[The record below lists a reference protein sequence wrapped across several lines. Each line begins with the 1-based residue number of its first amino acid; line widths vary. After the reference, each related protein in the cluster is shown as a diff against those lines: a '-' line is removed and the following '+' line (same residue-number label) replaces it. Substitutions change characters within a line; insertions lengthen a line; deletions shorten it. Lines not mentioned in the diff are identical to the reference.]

1 MNDALLIFA
10 KAPVPGEVKT
20 RLLPDLSKEEAAR
33 LYEAFIY
40 DILKSTSLI
49 EVERFLFCHP
59 TTDHPFFQRTYDELG
74 IRLLAQ
80 QGQDL
85 GERMKNAMGLLL
97 KDGFD
102 RVVIIGSDSPTL
114 PVEYIVDGFKGLMTH
129 SSVIG
134 PSIDGGYYLVGG
146 RNKVPPIF
154 EGISWGTDRVFR
166 ETLERGMLL
175 GLDLYLLPFWYDID
189 TFRDLSL
196 LYSHIRYLHKNKKK
210 VAEETIALLNKIDI
224 FGSCLE

>member
-1 MNDALLIFA
+1 MDDALLIFA

-33 LYEAFIY
+33 LYEAFIC

-49 EVERFLFCHP
+49 DAERFLFCHP
-59 TTDHPFFQRTYDELG
+59 SKGHSFFCRIAEDKRIQLME
-74 IRLLAQ
+74 Q

-85 GERMKNAMGLLL
+85 GERMRNAMGLLL

-114 PVEYIVDGFKGLMTH
+114 PVEYIMKGFKGLMSH
-129 SSVIG
+129 SAVIG

-146 RNKVPPIF
+146 RNQVPLIF

-175 GLDLYLLPFWYDID
+175 GLDLCLLPFWYDVD
-189 TFRDLSL
+189 TIEDLFL
-196 LYSHIRYLHKNKKK
+196 LYNHIRYLNKDRKG
-210 VAEETIALLNKIDI
+210 VAEETIKLLERID
-224 FGSCLE
+224 FLKLFKR